1 MKILEIHIYGY
12 GKLEDAVYSGIG
24 DFQVFFGEN
33 EAGKSTIMSFI
44 HSILFGF
51 PSRQQAELRYE
62 PKFGAKYG
70 GRITASF
77 PGRGKAVIER
87 VKGKSAGDVSVVM
100 ETGERGG
107 EELLGELL
115 SHVDKTLFQA
125 IFSFNLH
132 GLQNVHSMKNE
143 ELSKFLFSAGAIG
156 SDRLAAAENKIQK
169 EMEGL
174 FRPGGKI
181 PVLNDQLKKLKQLHA
196 DLKKAEQKNGQYW
209 AMAAERKA
217 AAARIE
223 SLRNEADA
231 LGVRLYQLEE
241 WMRMDPVHKKVQ
253 LLRQEAEAGTGGR
266 FPPGGL
272 EKLEQLNQNEI
283 PLKGRDASLSAR
295 LAALRE
301 EAGKISPDQLV
312 LDHEKEILSLH
323 EKMPAY
329 GQLVQQA
336 KQASYKIR
344 KLEEESDQ
352 LKDRLHLRLS
362 DEELEQADT
371 SIFMQE
377 KTAEAQRKKQRLAE
391 KRAELDERFSEEKDR
406 LVSLEEELNQV
417 NAALLPD
424 EELGE
429 IRRRLAGE
437 SDPESLLRKRED
449 LEGRSA
455 FLKNAI
461 RHDKASQQKQR
472 AAVKIQA
479 LMVALICAGLIAWGL
494 ADSQWEFMLAA
505 IPGFAFIAWLLLKKE
520 DNSPS
525 RFLKEE
531 LISIEKSMEELD
543 ERIKSPQA
551 EGAFYLKERI
561 EKDRQLRERQLQLNV
576 RLQQQNEQYDKVIA
590 AFEIWEEESALADSL
605 LAELGRQLFIPAS
618 LAQSHVH
625 DAFMLL
631 EKLKSVRRELRHEK
645 AEAAA
650 AEKAAA
656 EIAGLANRLAELILE
671 EAGGS
676 VQETAFALKKRL
688 LEAQG
693 KWNELKSKEAAIQE
707 LKEEK
712 EQCVRELAY
721 ISEEK
726 EKLFL
731 TAEADTEGDFIEKGI
746 HAVKQEELQEEIRH
760 LDRQLK
766 LSSLTEKERV
776 EFSAIPA
783 PEAEIA
789 RCRETLDD
797 IKKELPQLQDKVA
810 SLNHEIAMIEE
821 GGLYSDLL
829 HRFSLAKSEFNEG
842 ARKWAKYALARKL
855 LENTAEAYKQEYM
868 PEMLGKAEEF
878 LSVLTGGH
886 YVRITPKEEG
896 AGLLVEK
903 GDGTLFE
910 ANELSQATAEQ
921 VYVSIRLALAAAIYK
936 RYSFPIIID
945 DSFVNFDHV
954 RTRRM
959 IELLRG
965 LRGHQILFFTCQRH
979 LLEHFH
985 PDEAADLQ
993 GRKAQLADN

>member
-12 GKLEDAVYSGIG
+12 GKLEDAVYSSLG

-100 ETGERGG
+100 ENGERGG

-169 EMEGL
+169 EMDGL
-174 FRPGGKI
+174 FKPGGKI

-196 DLKKAEQKNGQYW
+196 DLKKAEQKNEQYW
-209 AMAAERKA
+209 AMTAERDA
-217 AAARIE
+217 AAAKIE

-231 LGVRLYQLEE
+231 LGARLHQLEE
-241 WMRMDPVHKKVQ
+241 WMRIGPVHKKMQ
-253 LLRQEAEAGTGGR
+253 LLNEEEEANKLLR
-266 FPPGGL
+266 FPSGGL
-272 EKLEQLNQNEI
+272 GKLEQLNQNEI
-283 PLKGRDASLSAR
+283 PLKGRSASLSAR
-295 LAALRE
+295 LAALKE
-301 EAGKISPDQLV
+301 EAGKIGPEQLV
-312 LDHEKEILSLH
+312 LDHEKEILSLQ

-352 LKDRLHLRLS
+352 LKDKLHLRLS

-371 SIFMQE
+371 SILMQE
-377 KTAEAQRKKQRLAE
+377 KTAQAQRKKQRLAE
-391 KRAELDERFSEEKDR
+391 KRAELDERFSEEKDM
-406 LVSLEEELNQV
+406 LVSLEEELDQV
-417 NAALLPD
+417 NAGLLTV
-424 EELGE
+424 EELAD

-449 LEGRSA
+449 LDGRAA
-455 FLKNAI
+455 FLRNAI
-461 RHDKASQQKQR
+461 QREKATQQKQR
-472 AAVKIQA
+472 AAVKVQVLIA
-479 LMVALICAGLIAWGL
+479 ALICAGLIAWGL
-494 ADSQWEFMLAA
+494 ADSQRAIIMAA
-505 IPGFAFIAWLLLKKE
+505 IPGFVFIAWLLLKKQDLSHLRSLEE
-520 DNSPS
+520 D
-525 RFLKEE
+525 L
-531 LISIEKSMEELD
+531 LSIEKSMEELD
-543 ERIKSPQA
+543 ERIKSPQT

-561 EKDRQLRERQLQLNV
+561 EQDRQLRERQLQLTV

-590 AFEIWEEESALADSL
+590 AFETWEEESAQTDSL
-605 LAELGRQLFIPAS
+605 LAELGRQLFLPAS
-618 LAQSHVH
+618 LAQSHIH
-625 DAFMLL
+625 DAFLLL

-650 AEKAAA
+650 AEKAAD
-656 EIAGLANRLAELILE
+656 EIIEQANRLAELILE
-671 EAGGS
+671 EAGGG
-676 VQETAFALKKRL
+676 VQETAFILKKRL
-688 LEAQG
+688 LETQG
-693 KWNELKSKEAAIQE
+693 KWSDLKAKEAAITE

-721 ISEEK
+721 ISKEK

-731 TAEADTEGDFIEKGI
+731 SADAGSEEAFIDKGKI
-746 HAVKQEELQEEIRH
+746 AVKQEELQEEIRH

-766 LSSLTEKERV
+766 LSSLTEEERA
-776 EFSAIPA
+776 EFSSIPA
-783 PEAEIA
+783 PEAELA
-789 RCRETLDD
+789 RCRESLDG
-797 IKKELPQLQDKVA
+797 IKKSLPQLQEKVA
-810 SLNHEIAMIEE
+810 SLNHEIALIEE

-829 HRFSLAKSEFNEG
+829 HKFSLAKSEFNEG

-855 LENTAEAYKQEYM
+855 LENTAERYKHEHM

-878 LSVLTGGH
+878 LSVLTVGR

-896 AGLLVEK
+896 AGLLVENR
-903 GDGTLFE
+903 DGTLFE

-936 RYSFPIIID
+936 KYSFPIIID

-959 IELLRG
+959 IELLKG
-965 LRGHQILFFTCQRH
+965 LEDHQILFFTCQRH
-979 LLEHFH
+979 LLEHFD
-985 PDEAADLQ
+985 PDEVADLQ
-993 GRKAQLADN
+993 GRKVQHAEN

>member
-12 GKLEDAVYSGIG
+12 GKLEDAVYSSLG

-77 PGRGKAVIER
+77 PGRGKAIIER

-100 ETGERGG
+100 ENGERGG

-115 SHVDKTLFQA
+115 SHVEKTLFQA

-169 EMEGL
+169 EMDGL
-174 FRPGGKI
+174 FKPGGKI
-181 PVLNDQLKKLKQLHA
+181 PVLNDQLKKLKHLHA
-196 DLKKAEQKNGQYW
+196 DLKKAEQNNGQYW
-209 AMAAERKA
+209 AMTAERDA
-217 AAARIE
+217 AAAKIE
-223 SLRNEADA
+223 SMRNEADL
-231 LGVRLYQLEE
+231 LGARLHQLEE
-241 WMRMDPVHKKVQ
+241 WLRMGPVHKKKQ
-253 LLRQEAEAGTGGR
+253 LLNEEAEANKLLR

-272 EKLEQLNQNEI
+272 GKLEQLNQNEI
-283 PLKGRDASLSAR
+283 PLKGRSASLSAR
-295 LAALRE
+295 LTALQE

-312 LDHEKEILSLH
+312 LDHEKEILSLQ

-329 GQLVQQA
+329 GQLVQHA

-352 LKDRLHLRLS
+352 LKDKLHLRLS

-377 KTAEAQRKKQRLAE
+377 KTAQAQRKKQRLAE
-391 KRAELDERFSEEKDR
+391 KRAELDERFSEEKDM
-406 LVSLEEELNQV
+406 LVSLEEELDQV
-417 NAALLPD
+417 NAGLLAD
-424 EELGE
+424 EELAD
-429 IRRRLAGE
+429 IRHRLAGE

-449 LEGRSA
+449 IDGRAA
-455 FLKNAI
+455 FLRNAI
-461 RHDKASQQKQR
+461 QREKATQQKQR
-472 AAVKIQA
+472 TAVKVQVLIA
-479 LMVALICAGLIAWGL
+479 ALICAGLIAWGL
-494 ADSQWEFMLAA
+494 ADSQRAIIMAA
-505 IPGFAFIAWLLLKKE
+505 IPGFVFIAWLLLKKQ
-520 DNSPS
+520 DISHS
-525 RFLKEE
+525 RFLEEE
-531 LISIEKSMEELD
+531 LLSIEKSMEELD
-543 ERIKSPQA
+543 ERIKSPQT

-561 EKDRQLRERQLQLNV
+561 EQDRQLRERQLQLTV

-590 AFEIWEEESALADSL
+590 AFEAWEEESAQTDSL
-605 LAELGRQLFIPAS
+605 LAELGRQLFLPAS
-618 LAQSHVH
+618 LAHSHIH
-625 DAFMLL
+625 DAFLLL

-650 AEKAAA
+650 AEKAAD
-656 EIAGLANRLAELILE
+656 EIIGQANRLAELILE
-671 EAGGS
+671 EAGGG
-676 VQETAFALKKRL
+676 VQETAFILKKRL

-693 KWNELKSKEAAIQE
+693 KWSDLKGKEAAIQE

-721 ISEEK
+721 ITKEK

-731 TAEADTEGDFIEKGI
+731 SADAGSEEAFIDKGKI
-746 HAVKQEELQEEIRH
+746 AVKQEELQEEIRH

-766 LSSLTEKERV
+766 LSSLTEEEMD
-776 EFSAIPA
+776 EFSSIPA
-783 PEAEIA
+783 PEAELA
-789 RCRETLDD
+789 QCRESLDG
-797 IKKELPQLQDKVA
+797 IKKSLPQLQEKVA
-810 SLNHEIAMIEE
+810 SLNHEIALIEE

-829 HRFSLAKSEFNEG
+829 HKFSLAKSEFNEG

-855 LENTAEAYKQEYM
+855 LENTAERYKHEHM

-878 LSVLTGGH
+878 LSVLTGGR

-896 AGLLVEK
+896 AGLLVENR
-903 GDGTLFE
+903 DGTLFE

-936 RYSFPIIID
+936 KYSFPIIID

-959 IELLRG
+959 IELLKG
-965 LRGHQILFFTCQRH
+965 LDGHQILFFTCQRH
-979 LLEHFH
+979 LLEHFD
-985 PDEAADLQ
+985 PDEVADLQ
-993 GRKAQLADN
+993 GRKVQHAEN